1 MEERAGTSVYI
12 VADATLAGSEHKIEA
27 AEARAPTRTRP
38 AQGAINIES
47 GYTDEDE
54 PVAEE
59 TAEED
64 EAESETASED
74 ASEEKGDGQRRRKRR
89 RRRGRR
95 AEGEA
100 REDGDA
106 AQAAGGRLYTS
117 PSPRD

>member
-1 MEERAGTSVYI
+1 EERYGTSVYI

-27 AEARAPTRTRP
+27 AEARAPTRARP

-47 GYTDEDE
+47 GYADDDAE

-59 TAEED
+59 IVEDDEE
-64 EAESETASED
+64 ESEAAGRD

-95 AEGEA
+95 GEGEA
-100 REDGDA
+100 REDGETTT
-106 AQAAGGRLYTS
+106 QASGE
-117 PSPRD
+117 